1 MKFRRTFCQRTVSP
15 WLILILGVVIGT
27 LLTFSFN
34 FHFWQHTQHDFSVDR
49 ETLSIIQVNERI
61 RTNKNLLPLHL
72 PALQDPH
79 CVCGEEAQ
87 RLRKIVPCPEA
98 TDAMHLQHDNL
109 LHPPDRPSRSLVAKP
124 TDQTF
129 VPPPINENSEGFSG
143 YIDPLFANKSRP
155 KDLHYLSG
163 EYQLKKQLLV
173 AVLTSEKQLD
183 QAATVYNTWGQD
195 VSQILFFVGEDCNI
209 SQSEEARGIPIVKLP
224 GIMDYP
230 TDPVAK
236 TFAVLKYIHENYI
249 DSFHWFMHVA
259 DSTYVR
265 GNKLEKLVMRLD
277 SSEKIYLGR
286 AASGREEDMDR
297 LKLLPHEYYCHG
309 GAGVVMSHAL
319 LKDLS
324 LHLDYCLGAVRHHN
338 QEAGEGW
345 SWSHADVEVGRCV
358 SRTVGIQCAQSA
370 EVSEGEDVRDKG
382 VKGEGVVGEGEG
394 EEIKRDECVRGR
406 EN

>member
-1 MKFRRTFCQRTVSP
+1 MKFRRTFCQRTVPP
-15 WLILILGVVIGT
+15 WLILILGVVLGI
-27 LLTFSFN
+27 LLTFSFT

-61 RTNKNLLPLHL
+61 RTNKNLLPLRL
-72 PALQDPH
+72 PALQDPR
-79 CVCGEEAQ
+79 CVCGEEAE
-87 RLRKIVPCPEA
+87 RLRKIIVPCPEA
-98 TDAMHLQHDNL
+98 TDAMHLQHDNI

-124 TDQTF
+124 TEQTF

-155 KDLHYLSG
+155 KELHYLSG

-224 GIMDYP
+224 GIMDHL

-236 TFAVLKYIHENYI
+236 IFAVLKYIHENYI

-265 GNKLEKLVMRLD
+265 WKKLEKLVMRLD

-309 GAGVVMSHAL
+309 GVGVVMSHAL
-319 LKDLS
+319 LNDLA

-338 QEAGEGW
+338 QEAEEGG

-370 EVSEGEDVRDKG
+370 EVRM
-382 VKGEGVVGEGEG
+382 
-394 EEIKRDECVRGR
+394 RL
-406 EN
+406 